1 MGQPSHE
8 ECTPNSHQEWS
19 VPGADL
25 CWSLFVVD
33 ALIYDSVVV
42 VAHKPECLS
51 NVVRQLGLAVCAYE
65 QMSDRLEP
73 YIQFTFSQQNVLNV
87 SAQNV

>member
-8 ECTPNSHQEWS
+8 GRTSNSHQEWS

-33 ALIYDSVVV
+33 ALIYDPVTV
-42 VAHKPECLS
+42 VAHKLELLSSVDRRLGSARLGSMACLI
-51 NVVRQLGLAVCAYE
+51 CA
-65 QMSDRLEP
+65 SL
-73 YIQFTFSQQNVLNV
+73 
-87 SAQNV
+87 